1 MRLERISLKTLR
13 QQVYDQLR
21 RRIISAEILPG
32 ELINIRDL
40 ARELGVSTMPV
51 REALWQLESE
61 RVMVIES
68 NKRIHVN
75 TLTPEE
81 MEEALRIR
89 LLLETLA
96 AERSCE
102 RRPDSLVPKVK
113 GLLDDMEGAIANPR
127 KYMTKNS
134 QFHFTLYSWA
144 DSPLLLSII
153 DWLWARVGPYLWIQA
168 TKVDLSEDYEYH
180 HAMYE
185 AFAKK
190 DKRRLTEALQK
201 DLEDAAKL
209 IIPLLEGPAFQVGTL

>member
-32 ELINIRDL
+32 ESIHIRDL

-61 RVMVIES
+61 RVIVIES
-68 NKRIHVN
+68 NRRIHVN
-75 TLTPEE
+75 TLTPKE

-102 RRPDSLVPKVK
+102 RRSESVVQKVK
-113 GLLDDMEGAIANPR
+113 GLLDDMEASVANPK
-127 KYMTKNS
+127 KYMMKNS
-134 QFHFTLYSWA
+134 QFHFAVYSCA
-144 DSPLLLSII
+144 DSPLLLSFI

-168 TKVDLSEDYEYH
+168 TKVDLSEDWKYH
-180 HAMYE
+180 DAIYR
-185 AFAKK
+185 AFAEK
-190 DKRRLTEALQK
+190 DKERLREALRK
-201 DLEDAAKL
+201 DLEEAAKL
-209 IIPLLEGPAFQVGTL
+209 IIPLLEEPASQVEAL